1 MAFGK
6 DFRNQLRKNIVV
18 EAGKTTEV
26 VIVAPKEL
34 PKTVGGQILDEE
46 GKPLANVMV
55 KVRGKANAIVSG
67 TIPHA
72 FADSPTD
79 NEGRINFAVQDFGHY
94 SLTIQVDGY
103 EPAKVDGLVVGDEK
117 VAPEFV
123 VKLKRAKEVKG
134 SVEVQVLSANGSPM
148 KGVWVAPIR
157 KQSEDQFSPFGEW
170 LIERG
175 QFSDKNGLV
184 RFNDLPAG
192 DYTFV
197 GIPPS
202 DNLTVAVSPTV
213 TVASTEKVKVTI
225 SFPATGRIVGK
236 LVDEKGKPVAGEF
249 VSVWREEENP
259 EERLLGYDSPT
270 AVTKSDGSFTLENL
284 PEGSYIIATS
294 FGVAVGLVTTWQNV
308 RVRRGE
314 TAKVTATVRNE
325 MPTVSI
331 TGEVIDSSG
340 KPVSGATVL
349 VNSEPM
355 LRVVTDENGRFSFSE
370 IPAFR
375 YNRPAT
381 YFVTVTKPGFAP
393 RSETV
398 KIEDGKSPEV
408 RLMLEPGALIE
419 GQLVNEKG
427 EPVGGMPVY
436 AVPEEL
442 ACAG

>member
-1 MAFGK
+1 M
-6 DFRNQLRKNIVV
+6 RKGIIV

-26 VIVAPKEL
+26 VIVAPKEP
-34 PKTVGGQILDEE
+34 PKTVSGQVLDEE

-55 KVRGKANAIVSG
+55 RVRGRANASVSG
-67 TIPHA
+67 FVPHA
-72 FADSPTD
+72 YADTPTD
-79 NEGRINFAVQDFGHY
+79 NEGRINFAVQEPGHY

-117 VAPEFV
+117 VASEFV

-134 SVEVQVLSANGSPM
+134 TVEVQVLSANGSPM
-148 KGVWVAPIR
+148 KGVWVTPVK
-157 KQSEDQFSPFGEW
+157 KQGEGAFEWEW
-170 LIERG
+170 LIDRG

-192 DYTFV
+192 DYIFV
-197 GIPPS
+197 GIQPS
-202 DNLTVAVSPTV
+202 DRLPVAISPTV
-213 TVASTEKVKVTI
+213 TVASAEKVKVTI
-225 SFPATGRIVGK
+225 SVPATGRIVGK
-236 LVDEKGKPVAGEF
+236 LVDEKGNPIAGEF
-249 VSVWREEENP
+249 VSVWKEDETQ
-259 EERLLGYDSPT
+259 EERLLGYNLPT

-294 FGVAVGLVTTWQNV
+294 FGVAGGLMTTWQNV
-308 RVRRGE
+308 YVRKGE
-314 TAKVTATVRNE
+314 TAKATVTVISE

-355 LRVVTDENGRFSFSE
+355 LRAVTDENGRFSFSE
-370 IPAFR
+370 LPAFR

-381 YFVTVTKPGFAP
+381 YSVTVMKPGFAS

-398 KIEDGKSPEV
+398 KIEGSKSPEV

-419 GQLVNEKG
+419 GQLVSEKG

>member
-1 MAFGK
+1 
-6 DFRNQLRKNIVV
+6 LRKGILV

-26 VIVAPKEL
+26 VIVAPKE
-34 PKTVGGQILDEE
+34 PTKTVSGQVLDEE

-55 KVRGKANAIVSG
+55 RVRGRANASVSG
-67 TIPHA
+67 FVPHA
-72 FADSPTD
+72 YADTPTD
-79 NEGRINFAVQDFGHY
+79 NEGRINFAVQEPGHY

-123 VKLKRAKEVKG
+123 VRLKRAKEVKG
-134 SVEVQVLSANGSPM
+134 TVEVQVLSANGSPM
-148 KGVWVAPIR
+148 KGVWVAPLR
-157 KQSEDQFSPFGEW
+157 EQSEDRFAPFGEW

-192 DYTFV
+192 DYTFI

-202 DNLTVAVSPTV
+202 DKLPVAATPKV
-213 TVASTEKVKVTI
+213 TVASAEKVKVTL

-236 LVDEKGKPVAGEF
+236 LVDEKGNPIAGEF
-249 VSVWREEENP
+249 VSVWREESVQ
-259 EERLLGYDSPT
+259 EERSLGREPT
-270 AVTKSDGSFTLENL
+270 TVTKSDGSFTLENL
-284 PEGSYIIATS
+284 PEGTYTISTS
-294 FGVAVGLVTTWQNV
+294 FGVTVGLITTGHRVYV
-308 RVRRGE
+308 RKGE
-314 TAKVTATVRNE
+314 TAKATVTVISE

-355 LRVVTDENGRFSFSE
+355 LRAVTDENGRFAFSE
-370 IPAFR
+370 LPAFR

-381 YFVTVTKPGFAP
+381 YFVTVMKSGFAS

-398 KIEDGKSPEV
+398 KIGDGKSPEV

-419 GQLVNEKG
+419 GQLVSEKG

>member
-18 EAGKTTEV
+18 ETGKTTEV

-46 GKPLANVMV
+46 GNPLANVMV

-79 NEGRINFAVQDFGHY
+79 IEGRINFAVQDFGHY

-134 SVEVQVLSANGSPM
+134 AVEVQVLSANGSPM

-157 KQSEDQFSPFGEW
+157 TQREDQFASFEEW

-192 DYTFV
+192 NYTFV

-202 DNLTVAVSPTV
+202 DKLPIAVSPTV
-213 TVASTEKVKVTI
+213 TVTNAEKVKVTI
-225 SFPATGRIVGK
+225 SFPATGRIAGK
-236 LVDEKGKPVAGEF
+236 LVDEKGNPIAGEF
-249 VSVWREEENP
+249 VSVWREEPVE
-259 EERLLGYDSPT
+259 EERLLGYDFPN
-270 AVTKSDGSFTLENL
+270 AVTSSDGSFVLENL
-284 PEGSYIIATS
+284 PEGTYTIITS
-294 FGVAVGLVTTWQNV
+294 FGATGGLMTTWQRVYV
-308 RVRRGE
+308 RKGE
-314 TAKVTATVRNE
+314 TAKVTVTVRSE
-325 MPTVSI
+325 TTTVSI
-331 TGEVIDSSG
+331 VGEVIDSSG

-355 LRVVTDENGRFSFSE
+355 LRAVTDENGRFSFSE
-370 IPAFR
+370 IPATRFGG
-375 YNRPAT
+375 PAT
-381 YFVTVTKPGFAP
+381 YYVTVMKPGFAS

-398 KIEDGKSPEV
+398 KIDDGKSPEV
-408 RLMLEPGALIE
+408 RLVLEPGALIE

-436 AVPEEL
+436 AVPKEL

>member
-1 MAFGK
+1 
-6 DFRNQLRKNIVV
+6 LRKGILV

-26 VIVAPKEL
+26 VIVAPKE
-34 PKTVGGQILDEE
+34 PTKTVSGQVLDEE
-46 GKPLANVMV
+46 GNPLANVMV
-55 KVRGKANAIVSG
+55 RVRGRANASVSG
-67 TIPHA
+67 FVPHA
-72 FADSPTD
+72 YADTPTD
-79 NEGRINFAVQDFGHY
+79 NEGRINFAVQEPGHY

-123 VKLKRAKEVKG
+123 VRLKRAKELKG
-134 SVEVQVLSANGSPM
+134 AVEVQVLSANGSPV
-148 KGVWVAPIR
+148 KGVWVTPVK
-157 KQSEDQFSPFGEW
+157 KQGEGAFEWEW
-170 LIERG
+170 LIDRG

-192 DYTFV
+192 DYTFI

-202 DNLTVAVSPTV
+202 DKLPVAATPKV
-213 TVASTEKVKVTI
+213 TVASAEKVKVTL

-236 LVDEKGKPVAGEF
+236 LVDEKGNPIAGEF
-249 VSVWREEENP
+249 VSVWKEDETQ
-259 EERLLGYDSPT
+259 EERLLGYNLPT

-294 FGVAVGLVTTWQNV
+294 FGVAGGLVTTWQNV
-308 RVRRGE
+308 RVRGGE
-314 TAKVTATVRNE
+314 TAKATVAVISE

-340 KPVSGATVL
+340 KPVSVATVL

-355 LRVVTDENGRFSFSE
+355 LRAVTDENGRFSFSE

-381 YFVTVTKPGFAP
+381 YSVTVMKPGFAS

-398 KIEDGKSPEV
+398 KIEGGKSPEV

-419 GQLVNEKG
+419 GQLVSEKG

>member
-1 MAFGK
+1 VAFGK

-26 VIVAPKEL
+26 VIVASKEL
-34 PKTVGGQILDEE
+34 PKTVSGQILDEE
-46 GKPLANVMV
+46 GNPLANVMV

-72 FADSPTD
+72 FADNPTD

-103 EPAKVDGLVVGDEK
+103 ELARIDGLVFGDEK

-134 SVEVQVLSANGSPM
+134 SVEVQVLSDNGSPM

-157 KQSEDQFSPFGEW
+157 TQREDQFASFEEW

-175 QFSDKNGLV
+175 QFSDRNGLV

-192 DYTFV
+192 NYIFV

-202 DNLTVAVSPTV
+202 DKLSVAVSPTV
-213 TVASTEKVKVTI
+213 NVAGKEKVKMTL
-225 SFPATGRIVGK
+225 SFPATGRITGK
-236 LVDEKGKPVAGEF
+236 LVDEKGNPIAGEF
-249 VSVWREEENP
+249 VSVWREETGW
-259 EERLLGYDSPT
+259 EERSLSYDSPK
-270 AVTKSDGSFTLENL
+270 AVTKSDGSFVLENL
-284 PEGSYIIATS
+284 PEGTYTINTS
-294 FGVAVGLVTTWQNV
+294 FGFPAGLMTTWQRV
-308 RVRRGE
+308 YVRRGE
-314 TAKVTATVRNE
+314 TAEVTVTVRSE
-325 MPTVSI
+325 TPTVSI
-331 TGEVIDSSG
+331 VGEVIDNDG

-349 VNSEPM
+349 INSEPM
-355 LRVVTDENGRFSFSE
+355 LRAVTDENGRFSFSE
-370 IPAFR
+370 IPAIRFGG
-375 YNRPAT
+375 PAT
-381 YFVTVTKPGFAP
+381 YFVTVMKPGFAS

-398 KIEDGKSPEV
+398 KIESGKSPEV

>member
-1 MAFGK
+1 
-6 DFRNQLRKNIVV
+6 LRKNIVV

-34 PKTVGGQILDEE
+34 PKTVSGQILDEE
-46 GKPLANVMV
+46 GNPLANVMV
-55 KVRGKANAIVSG
+55 KVRGKANATVSG
-67 TIPHA
+67 IVPHA
-72 FADSPTD
+72 YADDPTD

-94 SLTIQVDGY
+94 SLTIQVEGY

-134 SVEVQVLSANGSPM
+134 TVEVQVLSANGSPM
-148 KGVWVAPIR
+148 KGVWVVPLK
-157 KQSEDQFSPFGEW
+157 KQGEDPFEW
-170 LIERG
+170 DWQIERG
-175 QFSDKNGLV
+175 KFSDKDGLV

-192 DYTFV
+192 NYIFV

-202 DNLTVAVSPTV
+202 EKLPLAISQMV
-213 TVASTEKVKVTI
+213 TVAGAEKVKMTL
-225 SFPATGRIVGK
+225 SFPATERIVGK
-236 LVDEKGKPVAGEF
+236 LLDEKGNPIAGEF
-249 VSVWREEENP
+249 VSVWREEDP
-259 EERLLGYDSPT
+259 EERLLGYNLPI
-270 AVTKSDGSFTLENL
+270 AVTKSDGSFVLENL
-284 PEGSYIIATS
+284 PEGTYTISTS
-294 FGVAVGLVTTWQNV
+294 FGFPAGLMTTWQRVYV
-308 RVRRGE
+308 RKGE
-314 TAKVTATVRNE
+314 TEKVTVTVRSE
-325 MPTVSI
+325 TPTVSI
-331 TGEVIDSSG
+331 TGEVIDIDG

-349 VNSEPM
+349 INSEPM
-355 LRVVTDENGRFSFSE
+355 LRAVTDENGRFSFSE
-370 IPAFR
+370 LPAIRFGG
-375 YNRPAT
+375 PAT
-381 YFVTVTKPGFAP
+381 YFVTVMKPGFAS

-398 KIEDGKSPEV
+398 KIDDGKSPEV

>member
-1 MAFGK
+1 
-6 DFRNQLRKNIVV
+6 LRKGVLV

-26 VIVAPKEL
+26 VIVAPKEP
-34 PKTVGGQILDEE
+34 PKTVSGQVLDEE

-55 KVRGKANAIVSG
+55 RVRGEAKATVSG
-67 TIPHA
+67 LLPLA
-72 FADSPTD
+72 YADTPTD
-79 NEGRINFAVQDFGHY
+79 NEGRINFAVQEPGHY

-123 VKLKRAKEVKG
+123 VRLKRAKEVKG
-134 SVEVQVLSANGSPM
+134 TVEVQVLSANGSPV
-148 KGVWVAPIR
+148 KGVWVAPLR
-157 KQSEDQFSPFGEW
+157 EQSEDRFAPFGEW

-192 DYTFV
+192 DYIFV
-197 GIPPS
+197 GIPLS
-202 DNLTVAVSPTV
+202 DRLPVAISPTV
-213 TVASTEKVKVTI
+213 TVANAEKVKVTI
-225 SFPATGRIVGK
+225 SVPATGRIVGK
-236 LVDEKGKPVAGEF
+236 LVDEKGNPIAGEF
-249 VSVWREEENP
+249 VSVWKEDETQ
-259 EERLLGYDSPT
+259 EERLLGYNLPT

-294 FGVAVGLVTTWQNV
+294 FGVAGGLVTTWQNV
-308 RVRRGE
+308 RVRGGE
-314 TAKVTATVRNE
+314 TAKVTVTVRNE

-355 LRVVTDENGRFSFSE
+355 LRAVTDENGRFSFSE

-381 YFVTVTKPGFAP
+381 YSVTVMKPGFAS

-398 KIEDGKSPEV
+398 KIEGGKSPEV

-419 GQLVNEKG
+419 GQLVSEKG
-427 EPVGGMPVY
+427 EPVGGMPVH

>member
-1 MAFGK
+1 
-6 DFRNQLRKNIVV
+6 LRKGIVV

-26 VIVAPKEL
+26 VIVAPKE
-34 PKTVGGQILDEE
+34 PTKTVSGQILDEE
-46 GKPLANVMV
+46 GNPLANVMV
-55 KVRGKANAIVSG
+55 RVRGRANASVSG
-67 TIPHA
+67 FVPHA
-72 FADSPTD
+72 YADTPTD
-79 NEGRINFAVQDFGHY
+79 NEGRINFAVQEPGHY

-123 VKLKRAKEVKG
+123 VRLKRAKELKG
-134 SVEVQVLSANGSPM
+134 TVEVQVLSANGSPV
-148 KGVWVAPIR
+148 KGVWVTPVK
-157 KQSEDQFSPFGEW
+157 KQGEGAFEWEW
-170 LIERG
+170 LIDRG

-184 RFNDLPAG
+184 RLNDLPAG
-192 DYTFV
+192 DYIFV

-202 DNLTVAVSPTV
+202 DRLPVAISPTV
-213 TVASTEKVKVTI
+213 TVASAEKVKVTI
-225 SFPATGRIVGK
+225 SVPTTGRIVGK
-236 LVDEKGKPVAGEF
+236 LVDEKGNPIAGEF
-249 VSVWREEENP
+249 VSVWKEDETQ
-259 EERLLGYDSPT
+259 EERLLGYNLPT

-294 FGVAVGLVTTWQNV
+294 FGVAGGLVTTWQNV
-308 RVRRGE
+308 RVRGGE
-314 TAKVTATVRNE
+314 TAKATVAVISE

-355 LRVVTDENGRFSFSE
+355 LRAVTDENGRFSFSE
-370 IPAFR
+370 LPAFR
-375 YNRPAT
+375 YGGPAT
-381 YFVTVTKPGFAP
+381 YFVTVMKPGFAS

>member
-1 MAFGK
+1 
-6 DFRNQLRKNIVV
+6 LRKGIVV

-26 VIVAPKEL
+26 VIVALKEP
-34 PKTVGGQILDEE
+34 PKTVSGQILDEE

-55 KVRGKANAIVSG
+55 RVRGEAKATVSG
-67 TIPHA
+67 LLPLA
-72 FADSPTD
+72 YADTPTD
-79 NEGRINFAVQDFGHY
+79 NEGRINFAVQEPGHY

-134 SVEVQVLSANGSPM
+134 TVEVQVLSANGSPV
-148 KGVWVAPIR
+148 KGVWVAPLR
-157 KQSEDQFSPFGEW
+157 EQSEDRFAPFGEW

-192 DYTFV
+192 DYIFV

-202 DNLTVAVSPTV
+202 DRLPVAISPTV
-213 TVASTEKVKVTI
+213 TVASAEKVKVTI
-225 SFPATGRIVGK
+225 SVPATGRIVGK
-236 LVDEKGKPVAGEF
+236 LVDEKGNPIAGEF
-249 VSVWREEENP
+249 VLVWKEDETQ
-259 EERLLGYDSPT
+259 EERLLGYNLPT

-284 PEGSYIIATS
+284 PERSYIIATS
-294 FGVAVGLVTTWQNV
+294 FGVAGGLVTTWQNV
-308 RVRRGE
+308 YVRKGE
-314 TAKVTATVRNE
+314 TAKATVAVISE

-355 LRVVTDENGRFSFSE
+355 LRAVTDENGRFSFSE

-381 YFVTVTKPGFAP
+381 YSVTVMKPGFAS

>member
-1 MAFGK
+1 M
-6 DFRNQLRKNIVV
+6 RKGIVV

-26 VIVAPKEL
+26 VIVAPKE
-34 PKTVGGQILDEE
+34 PTKIVSGQVLDEE

-55 KVRGKANAIVSG
+55 RVRGRANASVSG
-67 TIPHA
+67 FVPHA
-72 FADSPTD
+72 YADTPTD
-79 NEGRINFAVQDFGHY
+79 NEGRINFAVQEPGHY

-123 VKLKRAKEVKG
+123 VRLKRAKELKG
-134 SVEVQVLSANGSPM
+134 AVEVQVLSANGSPV
-148 KGVWVAPIR
+148 KDVWVTPVK
-157 KQSEDQFSPFGEW
+157 KQGEGAFEWEW
-170 LIERG
+170 LIDRG

-192 DYTFV
+192 DYIFV

-202 DNLTVAVSPTV
+202 DRLPVAISPTV
-213 TVASTEKVKVTI
+213 TVASAEKVKVTI
-225 SFPATGRIVGK
+225 SVPATGRIVGK
-236 LVDEKGKPVAGEF
+236 LVDEKGNPIAGEF
-249 VSVWREEENP
+249 VSVWKEDETQ
-259 EERLLGYDSPT
+259 EERLLGYNLPT

-284 PEGSYIIATS
+284 PEGSYIISTS

-308 RVRRGE
+308 YVRKGE
-314 TAKVTATVRNE
+314 TAKATVTVISE

-355 LRVVTDENGRFSFSE
+355 LRAVTDENGRFSFSE

-381 YFVTVTKPGFAP
+381 YSVTVMKPGFAS

-398 KIEDGKSPEV
+398 KIEGGKSPEV

-419 GQLVNEKG
+419 GQLVSEKG

>member
-1 MAFGK
+1 M
-6 DFRNQLRKNIVV
+6 RKGIVV

-26 VIVAPKEL
+26 VIVAPKE
-34 PKTVGGQILDEE
+34 PTKTVSGQILDEE
-46 GKPLANVMV
+46 GNPLANVMV
-55 KVRGKANAIVSG
+55 RVRGRANASVSG
-67 TIPHA
+67 FVPHA
-72 FADSPTD
+72 YADTPTD
-79 NEGRINFAVQDFGHY
+79 NEGRINFAVQEPGHY

-123 VKLKRAKEVKG
+123 VRLKRAKELKG
-134 SVEVQVLSANGSPM
+134 TVEVQVLSANGSPV
-148 KGVWVAPIR
+148 KGVWVTPVK
-157 KQSEDQFSPFGEW
+157 KQGEGAFEWEW
-170 LIERG
+170 LIDRG

-184 RFNDLPAG
+184 RLNDLPAG
-192 DYTFV
+192 DYIFV

-202 DNLTVAVSPTV
+202 DRLPVAISPTV
-213 TVASTEKVKVTI
+213 TVASAEKVKVTI
-225 SFPATGRIVGK
+225 SVPTTGRIVGK
-236 LVDEKGKPVAGEF
+236 LVDEKGNPIAGEF
-249 VSVWREEENP
+249 VSVWKEDETQ
-259 EERLLGYDSPT
+259 EERLLGYNLPT

-294 FGVAVGLVTTWQNV
+294 FGVAGGLVTTWQNV
-308 RVRRGE
+308 RVRGGE
-314 TAKVTATVRNE
+314 TAKATVAVISE

-355 LRVVTDENGRFSFSE
+355 LRAVTDENGRFSFSE
-370 IPAFR
+370 LPAFR
-375 YNRPAT
+375 YGGPAT
-381 YFVTVTKPGFAP
+381 YFVTVMKPGFAS

>member
-1 MAFGK
+1 
-6 DFRNQLRKNIVV
+6 
-18 EAGKTTEV
+18 
-26 VIVAPKEL
+26 
-34 PKTVGGQILDEE
+34 
-46 GKPLANVMV
+46 
-55 KVRGKANAIVSG
+55 
-67 TIPHA
+67 
-72 FADSPTD
+72 
-79 NEGRINFAVQDFGHY
+79 
-94 SLTIQVDGY
+94 
-103 EPAKVDGLVVGDEK
+103 
-117 VAPEFV
+117 

-134 SVEVQVLSANGSPM
+134 TVEVQVLSANGSPV
-148 KGVWVAPIR
+148 KGVWVAPLR
-157 KQSEDQFSPFGEW
+157 EQSEDRFAPFGEW

-192 DYTFV
+192 DYTFI

-202 DNLTVAVSPTV
+202 DKLPVAATPKV
-213 TVASTEKVKVTI
+213 TVASAEKVKVTL

-236 LVDEKGKPVAGEF
+236 LVDEKGNPIAGEF
-249 VSVWREEENP
+249 VSVWREESVQ
-259 EERLLGYDSPT
+259 EERSLGREPT
-270 AVTKSDGSFTLENL
+270 TVTKSDGSFTLENL
-284 PEGSYIIATS
+284 PEGTYTISTS
-294 FGVAVGLVTTWQNV
+294 FGVTVGLITTGHRVYV
-308 RVRRGE
+308 RKGE
-314 TAKVTATVRNE
+314 TAKATVTVISE

-355 LRVVTDENGRFSFSE
+355 LRAVTDENGRFSFSE

-381 YFVTVTKPGFAP
+381 YSVTVMKPGFAS

-398 KIEDGKSPEV
+398 KIEGGKSPEV

>member
-1 MAFGK
+1 
-6 DFRNQLRKNIVV
+6 LRKGILV

-26 VIVAPKEL
+26 VIVAPKE
-34 PKTVGGQILDEE
+34 PTKTVSGQILDEE

-55 KVRGKANAIVSG
+55 RVRGEAKATVSG
-67 TIPHA
+67 LLPLA
-72 FADSPTD
+72 YADTPTD
-79 NEGRINFAVQDFGHY
+79 NEGRINFAVQEPGHY

-117 VAPEFV
+117 VASEFV
-123 VKLKRAKEVKG
+123 VKLERAKELKG
-134 SVEVQVLSANGSPM
+134 AVEVQVLSANGSPV
-148 KGVWVAPIR
+148 KGVWVTPVK
-157 KQSEDQFSPFGEW
+157 KQGEGAFEWEW
-170 LIERG
+170 LIDRG

-184 RFNDLPAG
+184 RLNDLPAG
-192 DYTFV
+192 DYIFV

-202 DNLTVAVSPTV
+202 DRLPVAISPTV
-213 TVASTEKVKVTI
+213 TVASAEKVKVTI
-225 SFPATGRIVGK
+225 SVPATGRIVGK
-236 LVDEKGKPVAGEF
+236 LVDEKGNPIAGEF
-249 VSVWREEENP
+249 VSVWKEDETQ
-259 EERLLGYDSPT
+259 EERLLGYNLPT

-284 PEGSYIIATS
+284 PERSYIIATS
-294 FGVAVGLVTTWQNV
+294 FGVAGGLVTTWQNV
-308 RVRRGE
+308 RVRGGE
-314 TAKVTATVRNE
+314 TAKATVAVISE

-355 LRVVTDENGRFSFSE
+355 LRAVTDENGRFSFSE
-370 IPAFR
+370 LPAFR
-375 YNRPAT
+375 YGGPAT
-381 YFVTVTKPGFAP
+381 YFVTVMKPGFAS

>member
-1 MAFGK
+1 M
-6 DFRNQLRKNIVV
+6 RKGIVV

-26 VIVAPKEL
+26 VIVAPKE
-34 PKTVGGQILDEE
+34 PTKIVSGQVLDEE
-46 GKPLANVMV
+46 GNPLANVMV
-55 KVRGKANAIVSG
+55 RVRGRANASVSG
-67 TIPHA
+67 FVPHA
-72 FADSPTD
+72 YADTPTD
-79 NEGRINFAVQDFGHY
+79 NEGRINFAVQEPGHY

-134 SVEVQVLSANGSPM
+134 TVEVQVLSANGSPV
-148 KGVWVAPIR
+148 KDVWVTPVK
-157 KQSEDQFSPFGEW
+157 KQGEGAFEWEW
-170 LIERG
+170 LIDRG

-192 DYTFV
+192 DYIFV

-202 DNLTVAVSPTV
+202 DRLPVAISPTV
-213 TVASTEKVKVTI
+213 TVASAEKVKVTI
-225 SFPATGRIVGK
+225 SVPATGRIVGK
-236 LVDEKGKPVAGEF
+236 LVDEKGNPIAGEF
-249 VSVWREEENP
+249 VSVWKEDETQ
-259 EERLLGYDSPT
+259 EERLLGYNLPT

-284 PEGSYIIATS
+284 PEGSYIISTS

-308 RVRRGE
+308 RVRGGE
-314 TAKVTATVRNE
+314 TAKVTVTVISE

-355 LRVVTDENGRFSFSE
+355 LRAVTDENGRFSFSE

-381 YFVTVTKPGFAP
+381 YSVTVMKPGFAS

-398 KIEDGKSPEV
+398 KIEGGKSPEV

-419 GQLVNEKG
+419 GQLVSEKG

>member
-1 MAFGK
+1 
-6 DFRNQLRKNIVV
+6 LRKGILV

-26 VIVAPKEL
+26 VIVAPKE
-34 PKTVGGQILDEE
+34 PTKTVSGQVLDEE

-55 KVRGKANAIVSG
+55 RVRGRANASVSG
-67 TIPHA
+67 FVPHA
-72 FADSPTD
+72 YADTPTD
-79 NEGRINFAVQDFGHY
+79 NEGRINFAVQEPGHY

-134 SVEVQVLSANGSPM
+134 TVEVQVLSANGSPM
-148 KGVWVAPIR
+148 KGVWVAPLR
-157 KQSEDQFSPFGEW
+157 EQSEDRFAPFGEW

-192 DYTFV
+192 DYTFI

-202 DNLTVAVSPTV
+202 DKLPVAATPKV
-213 TVASTEKVKVTI
+213 TVASAEKVKVTL

-236 LVDEKGKPVAGEF
+236 LVDEKGNPIAGEF
-249 VSVWREEENP
+249 VSVWREESVQ
-259 EERLLGYDSPT
+259 EERSLGREPT
-270 AVTKSDGSFTLENL
+270 TVTKSDGSFTLENL
-284 PEGSYIIATS
+284 PEGTYTISTS
-294 FGVAVGLVTTWQNV
+294 FGVTVGLITTGHRVYV
-308 RVRRGE
+308 RKGE
-314 TAKVTATVRNE
+314 TAKATVTVISE

-355 LRVVTDENGRFSFSE
+355 LRAVTDENGRFAFSE
-370 IPAFR
+370 LPAFR

-381 YFVTVTKPGFAP
+381 YFVTVMKSGFAS

-398 KIEDGKSPEV
+398 KIGDGKSPEV

-419 GQLVNEKG
+419 GQLVSEKG

>member
-1 MAFGK
+1 
-6 DFRNQLRKNIVV
+6 LRKGIFV

-26 VIVAPKEL
+26 VIVAPKG
-34 PKTVGGQILDEE
+34 PTKTVSGQILDEE

-55 KVRGKANAIVSG
+55 RVRGEAKATVSG
-67 TIPHA
+67 LLPLA
-72 FADSPTD
+72 YADTLTD
-79 NEGRINFAVQDFGHY
+79 NEGRINFAVQEPGHY

-123 VKLKRAKEVKG
+123 VRLKRAKEVKG
-134 SVEVQVLSANGSPM
+134 TVEVQVLSANGSPV
-148 KGVWVAPIR
+148 KGVWVTPVK
-157 KQSEDQFSPFGEW
+157 KQGEGAFEWEW
-170 LIERG
+170 LIDRG

-184 RFNDLPAG
+184 RLNDLPAG
-192 DYTFV
+192 DYIFV

-202 DNLTVAVSPTV
+202 DRLPVAISPTV
-213 TVASTEKVKVTI
+213 TVASAEKVKVTI
-225 SFPATGRIVGK
+225 SVPATGRIVGK
-236 LVDEKGKPVAGEF
+236 LVDEKGNPIAGEF
-249 VSVWREEENP
+249 VSVWKEDETQ
-259 EERLLGYDSPT
+259 EERLLGYNLPT

-284 PEGSYIIATS
+284 PERSYIIATS
-294 FGVAVGLVTTWQNV
+294 FGVAGGLVTTWQNV
-308 RVRRGE
+308 RVRGGE
-314 TAKVTATVRNE
+314 TAKATVAVISE

-355 LRVVTDENGRFSFSE
+355 LRAVTDENGRFSFSE

-381 YFVTVTKPGFAP
+381 YSVTVMKPGFAS

-398 KIEDGKSPEV
+398 KIEGGKSPEV

>member
-1 MAFGK
+1 
-6 DFRNQLRKNIVV
+6 LRKGIVV

-26 VIVAPKEL
+26 VIVAPKE
-34 PKTVGGQILDEE
+34 PTKTVSGQILDEE

-55 KVRGKANAIVSG
+55 RVRGEAKATVSG
-67 TIPHA
+67 LLPLA
-72 FADSPTD
+72 YADTPTD
-79 NEGRINFAVQDFGHY
+79 NEGRINFAVQEPGHY

-123 VKLKRAKEVKG
+123 VRLKRAKEVKG
-134 SVEVQVLSANGSPM
+134 TVEVQVLSANGSPV
-148 KGVWVAPIR
+148 KGVWVAPLR
-157 KQSEDQFSPFGEW
+157 EQSEDRFAPFGEW

-192 DYTFV
+192 DYIFV

-202 DNLTVAVSPTV
+202 DRLPVAISPTV
-213 TVASTEKVKVTI
+213 TVASAEKVKVTI
-225 SFPATGRIVGK
+225 SVPATGRIVGK
-236 LVDEKGKPVAGEF
+236 LVDEKGNPIAGEF
-249 VSVWREEENP
+249 VSVWKEDETQ
-259 EERLLGYDSPT
+259 EERLLGYNLPT

-294 FGVAVGLVTTWQNV
+294 FGVAGGLVTTWQNV
-308 RVRRGE
+308 RVRGGE
-314 TAKVTATVRNE
+314 TAKVTVTVRNE

-355 LRVVTDENGRFSFSE
+355 LRAVTDENGRFSFSE
-370 IPAFR
+370 LPAFR

-381 YFVTVTKPGFAP
+381 YSVTVMKPGFAS

-398 KIEDGKSPEV
+398 KIEGGKSPEV

-419 GQLVNEKG
+419 GQLVSEKG

>member
-1 MAFGK
+1 
-6 DFRNQLRKNIVV
+6 LRKGILV

-26 VIVAPKEL
+26 VIVAPKE
-34 PKTVGGQILDEE
+34 PTKTVSGQVLDEE

-55 KVRGKANAIVSG
+55 RVRGEAKATVSG
-67 TIPHA
+67 LLPLA
-72 FADSPTD
+72 YADTPTD
-79 NEGRINFAVQDFGHY
+79 NEGRINFAVQEPGHY

-123 VKLKRAKEVKG
+123 VRLKRAKEVKG
-134 SVEVQVLSANGSPM
+134 AVEVQVLSANGSPV
-148 KGVWVAPIR
+148 KGVWVAPLR
-157 KQSEDQFSPFGEW
+157 EQSEDRFAPFGEW

-184 RFNDLPAG
+184 RLNDLPAG
-192 DYTFV
+192 DYIFV

-202 DNLTVAVSPTV
+202 DRLPVAISPTV
-213 TVASTEKVKVTI
+213 TVASAEKVKVTI
-225 SFPATGRIVGK
+225 SVPATGRIVGK
-236 LVDEKGKPVAGEF
+236 LVDEKGNPIAGEF
-249 VSVWREEENP
+249 VSVWREESVQD
-259 EERLLGYDSPT
+259 EESLRYDWPT

-294 FGVAVGLVTTWQNV
+294 FGVAGGLVTTWQNV
-308 RVRRGE
+308 RVRGGE
-314 TAKVTATVRNE
+314 TAKVTVTVRNE

-355 LRVVTDENGRFSFSE
+355 LRAVTDENGRFSFSE
-370 IPAFR
+370 LPAFR

-381 YFVTVTKPGFAP
+381 YSVTVMKPGFAS

-398 KIEDGKSPEV
+398 KIEGGKSPEV

-419 GQLVNEKG
+419 GQLVSEKG

>member
-1 MAFGK
+1 M
-6 DFRNQLRKNIVV
+6 RKGIVV

-26 VIVAPKEL
+26 VIVAPKE
-34 PKTVGGQILDEE
+34 PTKIVSGQILDEE

-55 KVRGKANAIVSG
+55 RVRGRANASVSG
-67 TIPHA
+67 FVPHA
-72 FADSPTD
+72 YADTPTD
-79 NEGRINFAVQDFGHY
+79 NEGRINFAVQEPGHY

-117 VAPEFV
+117 VASEFV

-134 SVEVQVLSANGSPM
+134 TVEVQVLSANGSPV
-148 KGVWVAPIR
+148 KGVWVTPVK
-157 KQSEDQFSPFGEW
+157 KQGEGAFEWEW
-170 LIERG
+170 LIDRG

-184 RFNDLPAG
+184 RLNDLPAG
-192 DYTFV
+192 DYIFV

-202 DNLTVAVSPTV
+202 DRLPVAISPTV
-213 TVASTEKVKVTI
+213 TVVSAEKVKVTI
-225 SFPATGRIVGK
+225 SVPATGRIVGK
-236 LVDEKGKPVAGEF
+236 LVDEKGNPIAGEF
-249 VSVWREEENP
+249 VSVWREESAW
-259 EERLLGYDSPT
+259 EERLLMRHEPI

-294 FGVAVGLVTTWQNV
+294 FGVAGGLMTTWQNV
-308 RVRRGE
+308 RVRGGE
-314 TAKVTATVRNE
+314 TAKVTVTVRNE

-355 LRVVTDENGRFSFSE
+355 LRAVTDENGRFSFSE

-375 YNRPAT
+375 YDRPAT
-381 YFVTVTKPGFAP
+381 YSVTVMKPGFAS

-398 KIEDGKSPEV
+398 KIEGGKSPEV
-408 RLMLEPGALIE
+408 GLMLEPGALIE
-419 GQLVNEKG
+419 GQLVSEKG

>member
-1 MAFGK
+1 M
-6 DFRNQLRKNIVV
+6 RKGIVV

-26 VIVAPKEL
+26 VIVAPKE
-34 PKTVGGQILDEE
+34 PTKTVSGQVLDEE

-55 KVRGKANAIVSG
+55 RVRGRANASVSG
-67 TIPHA
+67 FVPHA
-72 FADSPTD
+72 YADTPTD
-79 NEGRINFAVQDFGHY
+79 NEGRINFAVQEPGHY

-123 VKLKRAKEVKG
+123 VRLKRAKELKG
-134 SVEVQVLSANGSPM
+134 AVEVQVLSANGSPV
-148 KGVWVAPIR
+148 KDVWVTPVK
-157 KQSEDQFSPFGEW
+157 KQGEGAFEWEW
-170 LIERG
+170 LIDRG

-192 DYTFV
+192 DYIFV

-202 DNLTVAVSPTV
+202 DRLPVAISPTV
-213 TVASTEKVKVTI
+213 TVASAEKVKVTI
-225 SFPATGRIVGK
+225 SVPATGRIVGK
-236 LVDEKGKPVAGEF
+236 LVDEKGNPIAGEF
-249 VSVWREEENP
+249 VSVWKEDETQ
-259 EERLLGYDSPT
+259 EERLLGYNLPT

-284 PEGSYIIATS
+284 PEGSYIISTS

-308 RVRRGE
+308 YVRKGE
-314 TAKVTATVRNE
+314 TAKATVTVISE

-355 LRVVTDENGRFSFSE
+355 LRAVTDENGRFSFSE

-381 YFVTVTKPGFAP
+381 YSVTVMKPGFAS

-398 KIEDGKSPEV
+398 KIEGGKSPEV

-419 GQLVNEKG
+419 GQLVSEKG

>member
-1 MAFGK
+1 
-6 DFRNQLRKNIVV
+6 
-18 EAGKTTEV
+18 
-26 VIVAPKEL
+26 
-34 PKTVGGQILDEE
+34 
-46 GKPLANVMV
+46 
-55 KVRGKANAIVSG
+55 
-67 TIPHA
+67 
-72 FADSPTD
+72 
-79 NEGRINFAVQDFGHY
+79 
-94 SLTIQVDGY
+94 LTIQVDGY

-123 VKLKRAKEVKG
+123 VRLKRAKEVKG
-134 SVEVQVLSANGSPM
+134 TVEVQVLSANGSPV
-148 KGVWVAPIR
+148 KGVWVAPLR
-157 KQSEDQFSPFGEW
+157 EQSEDRFAPFGEW

-192 DYTFV
+192 DYIFV

-202 DNLTVAVSPTV
+202 DRLPVAISPTV
-213 TVASTEKVKVTI
+213 TVASAEKVKVTI
-225 SFPATGRIVGK
+225 SVPATGRIVGK
-236 LVDEKGKPVAGEF
+236 LVDEKGNPIAGEF
-249 VSVWREEENP
+249 VSVWKEDETQ
-259 EERLLGYDSPT
+259 EERLLGYNLPT

-294 FGVAVGLVTTWQNV
+294 FGVAGGLVTTWQNV
-308 RVRRGE
+308 RVRGGE
-314 TAKVTATVRNE
+314 TAKVTVTVRNE

-355 LRVVTDENGRFSFSE
+355 LRAVTDENGRFSFSE
-370 IPAFR
+370 LPAFR

-381 YFVTVTKPGFAP
+381 YSVTVMKPGFAS

-398 KIEDGKSPEV
+398 KIEGGKSPEV

-419 GQLVNEKG
+419 GQLVSEKG

>member
-1 MAFGK
+1 
-6 DFRNQLRKNIVV
+6 LRKGIVV

-26 VIVAPKEL
+26 VIVAPKE
-34 PKTVGGQILDEE
+34 PTKTVSGQVLDEE

-55 KVRGKANAIVSG
+55 RVRGRANASVSG
-67 TIPHA
+67 FVPHA
-72 FADSPTD
+72 YADTPTD
-79 NEGRINFAVQDFGHY
+79 NEGRINFAVQEPGHY

-123 VKLKRAKEVKG
+123 VRLKRAKEVKG
-134 SVEVQVLSANGSPM
+134 TVEVQVLSANGSPM
-148 KGVWVAPIR
+148 KGVWVAPLR
-157 KQSEDQFSPFGEW
+157 EQSEDRFAPFGEW

-192 DYTFV
+192 DYTFI

-202 DNLTVAVSPTV
+202 DKLPVAATPKV
-213 TVASTEKVKVTI
+213 TVASTEKVKVTL

-236 LVDEKGKPVAGEF
+236 LVDEKGNPIAGEF
-249 VSVWREEENP
+249 VSVWREESAW
-259 EERLLGYDSPT
+259 EERLLMRHEPI

-284 PEGSYIIATS
+284 PEGSYIISAS

-308 RVRRGE
+308 RVRGGE
-314 TAKVTATVRNE
+314 TAKVTVTVISE

-355 LRVVTDENGRFSFSE
+355 LRAVTDENGRFSFSE

-381 YFVTVTKPGFAP
+381 YSVTVMKPGFAS

-398 KIEDGKSPEV
+398 KIEGGKSPEV

>member
-1 MAFGK
+1 
-6 DFRNQLRKNIVV
+6 LRKGIVV

-26 VIVAPKEL
+26 VIVAPKE
-34 PKTVGGQILDEE
+34 PTKTVTGQVLDEE

-55 KVRGKANAIVSG
+55 RVRGEAKATVSG
-67 TIPHA
+67 LLPLA
-72 FADSPTD
+72 YADTPTD
-79 NEGRINFAVQDFGHY
+79 NEGRINFAVQEPGHY

-134 SVEVQVLSANGSPM
+134 TVEVQVLSANGSPM
-148 KGVWVAPIR
+148 KGVWVAPLR
-157 KQSEDQFSPFGEW
+157 EQSEDRFAPFGEW

-192 DYTFV
+192 DYIFV

-202 DNLTVAVSPTV
+202 DRLPVAISPTV
-213 TVASTEKVKVTI
+213 TVASAEKVKVTI
-225 SFPATGRIVGK
+225 SVPATGRIVGK
-236 LVDEKGKPVAGEF
+236 LVDEKGNPIAGEF
-249 VSVWREEENP
+249 VSVWKEDETQ
-259 EERLLGYDSPT
+259 EERLLGYNLPT

-294 FGVAVGLVTTWQNV
+294 FGVAGGLVTTWQNV
-308 RVRRGE
+308 RVRGGE
-314 TAKVTATVRNE
+314 TAKVTVTVRNE

-355 LRVVTDENGRFSFSE
+355 LRAVTDENGRFSFSE

-381 YFVTVTKPGFAP
+381 YSVTVMKPGFAS

-398 KIEDGKSPEV
+398 KIEGGKSPEV

>member
-1 MAFGK
+1 
-6 DFRNQLRKNIVV
+6 LRKGIVV

-26 VIVAPKEL
+26 VIVAPKE
-34 PKTVGGQILDEE
+34 PTKTVSGQILDEE

-55 KVRGKANAIVSG
+55 RVRGEAKATVSG
-67 TIPHA
+67 LLPLA
-72 FADSPTD
+72 YADTPTD
-79 NEGRINFAVQDFGHY
+79 NEGRINFAVQEPGHY

-123 VKLKRAKEVKG
+123 VRLKRAKEVKG
-134 SVEVQVLSANGSPM
+134 TVEVQVLSANGSPV
-148 KGVWVAPIR
+148 KGVWVAPLR
-157 KQSEDQFSPFGEW
+157 EQSEDRFAPFGEW

-184 RFNDLPAG
+184 RLNDLPAG
-192 DYTFV
+192 DYIFV

-202 DNLTVAVSPTV
+202 DRLPVAISPTV
-213 TVASTEKVKVTI
+213 TVASAEKVKVTL

-236 LVDEKGKPVAGEF
+236 LVDEKGNPIAGEF
-249 VSVWREEENP
+249 VSVWKEDETQ
-259 EERLLGYDSPT
+259 EERLLGYNLPT

-294 FGVAVGLVTTWQNV
+294 FGVAGGLVTTWQNV
-308 RVRRGE
+308 RVRGGE
-314 TAKVTATVRNE
+314 TAKVTVTVRNE

-355 LRVVTDENGRFSFSE
+355 LRAVTDENGRFSFSE

-381 YFVTVTKPGFAP
+381 YFVTVMKPGFAS

-398 KIEDGKSPEV
+398 KIEGGKSPEV

>member
-1 MAFGK
+1 
-6 DFRNQLRKNIVV
+6 LRKGIFV

-26 VIVAPKEL
+26 VIVAPKG
-34 PKTVGGQILDEE
+34 PTKTVSGQILDEE

-55 KVRGKANAIVSG
+55 RVRGEAKATVSG
-67 TIPHA
+67 LLPLA
-72 FADSPTD
+72 YADTPTD
-79 NEGRINFAVQDFGHY
+79 NEGRINFAVQEPGHY

-123 VKLKRAKEVKG
+123 VRLKRAKEVKG
-134 SVEVQVLSANGSPM
+134 TVKVQVLSTNGSPV
-148 KGVWVAPIR
+148 KGVWVTPVK
-157 KQSEDQFSPFGEW
+157 KQGEGAFEWEW
-170 LIERG
+170 LIDRG

-192 DYTFV
+192 DYIFV

-202 DNLTVAVSPTV
+202 DRLPVAISPTV
-213 TVASTEKVKVTI
+213 TVASAEKVKVTI
-225 SFPATGRIVGK
+225 SVPATGRIVGK
-236 LVDEKGKPVAGEF
+236 LVDEKGNPIAGEF
-249 VSVWREEENP
+249 VLVWKEDETQ
-259 EERLLGYDSPT
+259 EERLLGYNLPT

-284 PEGSYIIATS
+284 PERSYIIATS
-294 FGVAVGLVTTWQNV
+294 FGVAGGLVTTWQNV
-308 RVRRGE
+308 YVRKGE
-314 TAKVTATVRNE
+314 TAKATVAVISE

-355 LRVVTDENGRFSFSE
+355 LRAVTDENGRFSFSE

-381 YFVTVTKPGFAP
+381 YSVTVMKPGFAS

>member
-1 MAFGK
+1 
-6 DFRNQLRKNIVV
+6 LRKGIVV

-26 VIVAPKEL
+26 VIVAPKEP
-34 PKTVGGQILDEE
+34 PKTVSGQVLDEE

-55 KVRGKANAIVSG
+55 RVRGRANASVSG
-67 TIPHA
+67 FVPHA
-72 FADSPTD
+72 YADTPTD
-79 NEGRINFAVQDFGHY
+79 NEGRINFAVQEPGHY

-117 VAPEFV
+117 VASEFV

-134 SVEVQVLSANGSPM
+134 TVEVQVLSANGSPV
-148 KGVWVAPIR
+148 KGVWVTPVK
-157 KQSEDQFSPFGEW
+157 KQGEGAFEWEW
-170 LIERG
+170 LIDRG

-184 RFNDLPAG
+184 RLNDLPAG
-192 DYTFV
+192 DYIFV

-202 DNLTVAVSPTV
+202 DRLPVAISPTV
-213 TVASTEKVKVTI
+213 TVVSAEKVKVTI
-225 SFPATGRIVGK
+225 SVPATGRIVGK
-236 LVDEKGKPVAGEF
+236 LVDKKGNPIAGEF
-249 VSVWREEENP
+249 VSVWKEDETQ
-259 EERLLGYDSPT
+259 EERLLGYNLPT

-284 PEGSYIIATS
+284 PEGSYIISTS

-308 RVRRGE
+308 RVRGGE
-314 TAKVTATVRNE
+314 TAKVTVTVISE

-355 LRVVTDENGRFSFSE
+355 LRAVTDENGRFSFSE
-370 IPAFR
+370 LPAFR
-375 YNRPAT
+375 YGGPAT
-381 YFVTVTKPGFAP
+381 YFVTVMKPGFAS

-398 KIEDGKSPEV
+398 KIEGGKSPEV

>member
-1 MAFGK
+1 
-6 DFRNQLRKNIVV
+6 LRKGIVV

-26 VIVAPKEL
+26 VIVAPKE
-34 PKTVGGQILDEE
+34 PTKTVSGQILDEE

-55 KVRGKANAIVSG
+55 RVRGEAKATVSSLL
-67 TIPHA
+67 PLA
-72 FADSPTD
+72 YADTPTD
-79 NEGRINFAVQDFGHY
+79 NEGRINFAVQEPGHY

-123 VKLKRAKEVKG
+123 VRLKRAKEVKG
-134 SVEVQVLSANGSPM
+134 TVEVQVLSANGSPV
-148 KGVWVAPIR
+148 KGVWVTPVK
-157 KQSEDQFSPFGEW
+157 KQGEGAFEWEW
-170 LIERG
+170 LIDRG

-184 RFNDLPAG
+184 RLNDLPAG
-192 DYTFV
+192 DYIFV

-202 DNLTVAVSPTV
+202 DRLPVAISPTV
-213 TVASTEKVKVTI
+213 TVASAEKVKVTI
-225 SFPATGRIVGK
+225 SVPATGGIVGK
-236 LVDEKGKPVAGEF
+236 LVDEKGNPIAGEF
-249 VSVWREEENP
+249 VSVWKEDETQ
-259 EERLLGYDSPT
+259 EERLLGYNLPT

-284 PEGSYIIATS
+284 PERSYIIATS
-294 FGVAVGLVTTWQNV
+294 FGVAGGLVTTWQNV
-308 RVRRGE
+308 YVRKGE
-314 TAKVTATVRNE
+314 TAKATVAVISE

-355 LRVVTDENGRFSFSE
+355 LRAVTDENGRFSFSE

-381 YFVTVTKPGFAP
+381 YSVTVMKPGFAS